1 MQSIAAWPCVSRS
14 GFASRS
20 LITPAA
26 APAATM
32 RAPTLIL
39 IREADDWIRA
49 ERCREMVAH
58 PRPDGAPIALTFN
71 REPRRRAVATRYQL
85 PQPLARMQ
93 SAGGQRR
100 GKKRCTPSPPLIWA
114 GHPPRADRQVRK
126 ARLCSKVSCRA
137 LGPDTVHGE
146 IPVVDDVEIR
156 RTSST
161 MAHHSRLK

>member
-1 MQSIAAWPCVSRS
+1 MQSIAAWPCISRS
-14 GFASRS
+14 GFAPRS
-20 LITPAA
+20 PYPGCGTRGNHEGADFDPDQGGGRLDPG
-26 APAATM
+26 
-32 RAPTLIL
+32 RTLP
-39 IREADDWIRA
+39 RDGGTS
-49 ERCREMVAH
+49 
-58 PRPDGAPIALTFN
+58 RPDGAPIALTFN